1 MTSRRAQV
9 VALALRHA
17 VPTIYA
23 HPVCIANGGNRRNLV
38 IRVTTR
44 RQPDLTRRGPCGE
57 LVLLPEA
64 VEKRAIGVDDA
75 LRLAAMEVEAA
86 VNRLARL
93 A

>member
-1 MTSRRAQV
+1 MRGPSIQLASRR
-9 VALALRHA
+9 LRAGADRDRPHM
-17 VPTIYA
+17 
-23 HPVCIANGGNRRNLV
+23 
-38 IRVTTR
+38 
-44 RQPDLTRRGPCGE
+44 
-57 LVLLPEA
+57 PEA

>member
-1 MTSRRAQV
+1 M
-9 VALALRHA
+9 
-17 VPTIYA
+17 
-23 HPVCIANGGNRRNLV
+23 
-38 IRVTTR
+38 
-44 RQPDLTRRGPCGE
+44 
-57 LVLLPEA
+57 PEA